1 MPESLAGPIT
11 LFDAAAVALVLISAL
26 MAISR
31 GFMRELATL
40 GAFVAAVAAAYY
52 ARLALRDSIA
62 SSLPENLPAWSADAL
77 IIAVVFLLVYIF
89 AAWAGQKLSKSVNGP
104 EGLGLIDR
112 IAGMIFGVARGLV
125 ALVFFVMLI
134 NMMLKP
140 EQIPSQIADAKLFPM
155 LNGAAEYI
163 SSNAPRIAE
172 NVEAVLPEG
181 TEQAN

>member
-1 MPESLAGPIT
+1 MPETLAGPIT
-11 LFDAAAVALVLISAL
+11 LFDVAAIIIILISAL
-26 MAISR
+26 MAVSR

-52 ARLALRDSIA
+52 ARLAIRDVVA
-62 SSLPENLPAWSADAL
+62 SSLPDTLPVWTADAV
-77 IIAVVFLLVYIF
+77 IIGTVFFIVYVV
-89 AAWAGQKLSKSVNGP
+89 AAWAGQKLSRSVNGP

-112 IAGMIFGVARGLV
+112 IAGMIFGFARGVV

-140 EQIPSQIADAKLFPM
+140 EQIPAQITDAKLFPM

-163 SSNAPRIAE
+163 SSNAPRLAE
-172 NVEAVLPEG
+172 NVEAVLPD
-181 TEQAN
+181 TAEQAK